1 MAVALPNGVTF
12 AIASAYASAL
22 TVTAASNASACVLT
36 VTNTLA
42 IGDYVE
48 FASGW
53 SNANSRVFRLSAAA
67 AGSVTLEGFDT
78 SSTTLFPAGS
88 GTGTIKKINTWQQV
102 QQVLTSTSSGGEAQY
117 KTYSFLEQSFESQI
131 PTTTS
136 PRSIAL
142 EIADDPTLAGYQALK
157 TISLTRAVT
166 AVRGALPQGGFILFT
181 AIASLD
187 EFPSMTKGELMSV
200 KASLAAQGLPTRYAS

>member
-1 MAVALPNGVTF
+1 MSQALPNGITF
-12 AIASAYASAL
+12 ALASAYASSL
-22 TVTAASNASACVLT
+22 TVTAATNAAACVLT
-36 VTNTLA
+36 VTNTLSV
-42 IGDYVE
+42 GDYVE

-53 SNANSRVFRLSAAA
+53 SNANSRVFRLSAVTGTTA
-67 AGSVTLEGFDT
+67 TLEGFDT

-88 GTGTIKKINTWQQV
+88 GTGSIKKINTWQQIT
-102 QQVLTSTSSGGEAQY
+102 QVLTSTSSGGDTQY
-117 KTYSFLEQSFESQI
+117 KTYSYLEQNFESQV

-142 EIADDPTLAGYQALK
+142 EIADDPTLAGYQALR
-157 TISLTRAVT
+157 TISLSRAVT
-166 AVRGALPQGGFILFT
+166 SIRAALPQGGFILFT